1 MRDLGKQEFR
11 TSKSGKVSSSLIK
24 VVLIV
29 LVMAAVVYVAK
40 DKLNLASGSA
50 SSVKLAEAPR
60 GLTPVQVS
68 IDGVSGEGV
77 DLKPRK
83 ITLRRVKGD
92 IALAS
97 ATASRAFGGGIFVLD
112 VTAEISDPVGQQY
125 AVWLLG
131 ANGPV
136 LVDYMK
142 GSKTSWNLGVRT
154 NDKYSS
160 YDGIW
165 ITLERVKDQKP
176 EEHILEGSF

>member
-11 TSKSGKVSSSLIK
+11 TSKPRKVPPALIK
-24 VVLIV
+24 ALLLIFVLI
-29 LVMAAVVYVAK
+29 AVFYVAK
-40 DKLNLASGSA
+40 DKLSFVAGSS

-60 GLTPVQVS
+60 GLTPVKVS

-77 DLKPRK
+77 DLKPQK

-97 ATASRAFGGGIFVLD
+97 ATASRAFGGGIYVLD
-112 VTAEISDPVGQQY
+112 VSANISDPVGQQY
-125 AVWLLG
+125 AVWLVG

-136 LVDYMK
+136 LIDYLK
-142 GSKTSWNLGVRT
+142 GSKTSWSLGVRT
-154 NDKYSS
+154 SDKYSS
-160 YDGIW
+160 YDDIW